1 MAKKNQ
7 NIKQKQYCSKF
18 NKHFKNS
25 PYFKKI
31 LKKKKKRRTGH
42 GVMRGQRR
50 QRSRL
55 VERPYEG
62 DDGQGSPLQ
71 KARARARDQV
81 ELEI

>member
-1 MAKKNQ
+1 
-7 NIKQKQYCSKF
+7 
-18 NKHFKNS
+18 
-25 PYFKKI
+25 
-31 LKKKKKRRTGH
+31 
-42 GVMRGQRR
+42 MRGQRR

-62 DDGQGSPLQ
+62 DEGQGSPLQ